1 MNGRSSTTRKTWK
14 DVDVS
19 LPDVKIHLGV
29 LVEEGETSKIFTNP
43 DDRRTRGYNTGR
55 FG

>member
-1 MNGRSSTTRKTWK
+1 MQQAARISQRTAFF
-14 DVDVS
+14 
-19 LPDVKIHLGV
+19 HLGV

-43 DDRRTRGYNTGR
+43 GDTRTLDYITGR